1 MRRQFHEHKHTS
13 LTFIVVTVYELRFYR
28 ILRSSHV
35 GTEKTP
41 CSKKG
46 RFGGAPVLDVEY
58 DAPLHPKRCDEHS
71 GAGAWE
77 GSVHLATSGQVASFS
92 K

>member
-46 RFGGAPVLDVEY
+46 RFGGAPVLDGEY
-58 DAPLHPKRCDEHS
+58 DATVISKE
-71 GAGAWE
+71 GATNTRVQEREKG
-77 GSVHLATSGQVASFS
+77 VFI
-92 K
+92 